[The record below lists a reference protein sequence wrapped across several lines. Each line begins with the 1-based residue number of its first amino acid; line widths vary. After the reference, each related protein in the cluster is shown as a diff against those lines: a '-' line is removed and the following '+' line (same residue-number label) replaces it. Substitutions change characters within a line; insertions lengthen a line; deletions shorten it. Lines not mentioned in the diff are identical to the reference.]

1 MPVRGTAT
9 VGRGFPTLQTYRR
22 PPARHTRLMVRVLV
36 GMTFRR
42 GLSTIGHAGRSRA
55 QRTDDD
61 AVSRAE
67 MTGFE
72 QLSVGQETARA
83 YLRVADDA
91 RAGVVVLHAWW
102 GLNDD
107 VIAYADRLVDAG
119 FAVLA
124 PDMFR
129 GQVATTPEDA
139 ERLSQ
144 EGDAGIAGEV
154 AWAAIDRLG
163 AELGPD
169 APIAVLGWS
178 FGAAYAIWAPSV
190 RERAKATVAY
200 YGTYVDA
207 FIAEAN
213 APLLGHF
220 AEVDPFTSEDDI
232 LELEEA
238 YRKADRDISTYRYLG
253 TGHWFAEPSR
263 REYRADAAD
272 LAFERTVAWL
282 RKILG

>member
-1 MPVRGTAT
+1 M
-9 VGRGFPTLQTYRR
+9 
-22 PPARHTRLMVRVLV
+22 H
-36 GMTFRR
+36 
-42 GLSTIGHAGRSRA
+42 
-55 QRTDDD
+55 
-61 AVSRAE
+61 
-67 MTGFE
+67 MTGFD
-72 QLSVGQETARA
+72 QLAFGDETARA
-83 YLRVADDA
+83 YLRVPDGA

-129 GQVATTPEDA
+129 GQAATAPEDA
-139 ERLSQ
+139 EKLSQ
-144 EGDAGIAGEV
+144 EGDAGIAGDV
-154 AWAAIDRLG
+154 AWAAIDRLAEVLG
-163 AELGPD
+163 AE

-200 YGTYVDA
+200 YGTYTDS
-207 FIAEAN
+207 FIADAT

-220 AEVDPFTSEDDI
+220 AESDPFTSEEEI
-232 LELEEA
+232 REVEEA
-238 YRKADRDISTYRYLG
+238 YQKAGRDITTYRYPG

-263 REYRADAAD
+263 PEYRADAAD
-272 LAFERTVAWL
+272 LAFERTVDWL
-282 RKILG
+282 RKVLR